1 MGRNPSIKGCSHE
14 NIARPPLA
22 AASLCAL
29 LAAASAPSVAAST
42 SYYATLSGAAEDTP
56 NASPGM
62 GAAIVTF
69 DLSAHLLNLDVS
81 FISLAG
87 LNTAA
92 HIHCCNLTPSSGLAG
107 VATETPSFGGFPT
120 GVSGG
125 MYSMMYD
132 TSLASNWNPAF
143 MAAHGGTTA
152 GAEAAF
158 SAGLNAG
165 AAYLNIHSTAYP
177 AGELR
182 GFLITAVPEP
192 AQWGMLLLGVPAVLV
207 LALALAR
214 RRRD

>member
-1 MGRNPSIKGCSHE
+1 MKISSPT
-14 NIARPPLA
+14 LA
-22 AASLCAL
+22 AAALCAL
-29 LAAASAPSVAAST
+29 LAAGSAHSVAAST
-42 SYYATLSGAAEDTP
+42 SYYATLSGAAEDSP

-62 GAAIVTF
+62 GGAIVTF
-69 DLSAHLLNLDVS
+69 DLTAHLLSVDVS

-87 LNTAA
+87 LSSAA
-92 HIHCCNLTPSSGLAG
+92 HIHCCTSTPSSGLAG

-125 MYSMMYD
+125 VYSMMYD
-132 TSLASNWNPAF
+132 TSLASSWNPAF
-143 MAAHGGTTA
+143 IAAHGGTTA

-165 AAYLNIHSTAYP
+165 AAYLNIHSNAYP

-192 AQWGMLLLGVPAVLV
+192 AQWGMLLLGVPAVL
-207 LALALAR
+207 ALAR
-214 RRRD
+214 RRGTSQNKARPSHPTYGV